1 MIYIINQEELYQ
13 GCPLFPSSHT
23 IFLLRQFYP
32 NKFIQLSASRN
43 VYMFSF
49 VSWTLK
55 DWNNLSNDI
64 IEVITL
70 NAFKRAILEIDLDL
84 Q

>member
-13 GCPLFPSSHT
+13 GCTLFPLSHT
-23 IFLLRQFYP
+23 IFLLRQFNP
-32 NKFIQLSASRN
+32 NKFIQLSASSN

-55 DWNNLSNDI
+55 DWNNLSNYI
-64 IEVITL
+64 IEVNTL
-70 NAFKRAILEIDLDL
+70 NAFKRAISEIDFDL
-84 Q
+84 R